1 MRFPKGSLFFLFPSA
16 VSVKSGEYSLWIKT
30 TIYGILRRNISH
42 LLGRFDMEHIV
53 MYSDGG
59 SRGNP
64 GPAALGVFIETLGK
78 RYGEALGTKTNNEA
92 EYAAIV
98 SGLKKI
104 KSLIGK
110 ERAKGAVIE
119 CRMDSELACRQLNHQ
134 YKIENAKLQP
144 LFLEVWNL
152 TLDFREV
159 QFVHVPREKN
169 TVADAEAN
177 GALDRSASQK
187 TLL

>member
-1 MRFPKGSLFFLFPSA
+1 M
-16 VSVKSGEYSLWIKT
+16 VLW
-30 TIYGILRRNISH
+30 YNE
-42 LLGRFDMEHIV
+42 FMEKVIV
-53 MYSDGG
+53 YTDGG

-64 GPAALGVFIETLGK
+64 GPAALGVYIETLE
-78 RYGEALGTKTNNEA
+78 RRFGEFLGEKTNNEA

-98 SGLKKI
+98 AALKKV

-110 ERAKGAVIE
+110 EKTKKTSVE

-134 YKIENAKLQP
+134 YKIENEKLQP

-152 TLDFREV
+152 MLDFAEV
-159 QFVHVPREKN
+159 KFVHVRREHN

-177 GALDRSASQK
+177 KAMDEHAKKKPLF
-187 TLL
+187 

>member
-1 MRFPKGSLFFLFPSA
+1 
-16 VSVKSGEYSLWIKT
+16 
-30 TIYGILRRNISH
+30 
-42 LLGRFDMEHIV
+42 MEKIV

-64 GPAALGVFIETLGK
+64 GPSALGVYIETLGK
-78 RYGEALGTKTNNEA
+78 RYGEFLGTKTNNEA

-110 ERAKGAVIE
+110 EKAKKSAIE
-119 CRMDSELACRQLNHQ
+119 CRMDSELACRQLNHI

-152 TLDFREV
+152 MLDFSEV
-159 QFVHVPREKN
+159 QFVHIPREEN
-169 TVADAEAN
+169 SIADAEAN
-177 GALDRSASQK
+177 KAMDEATKQSNLI
-187 TLL
+187 

>member
-1 MRFPKGSLFFLFPSA
+1 MK
-16 VSVKSGEYSLWIKT
+16 KI
-30 TIYGILRRNISH
+30 I
-42 LLGRFDMEHIV
+42 

-64 GPAALGVFIETLGK
+64 GPAALGVHIETLDK
-78 RYGEALGTKTNNEA
+78 KYGEFLGMKTNNEA

-110 ERAKGAVIE
+110 EKAKKTAVE
-119 CRMDSELACRQLNHQ
+119 CRMDSELACKQLNHE
-134 YKIENAKLQP
+134 YKIENEKLQP

-152 TLDFREV
+152 MLDFSEV
-159 QFVHVPREKN
+159 KFVHVRREYN
-169 TVADAEAN
+169 TVADACAN
-177 GALDRSASQK
+177 QAMDEVAKQK
-187 TLL
+187 NLF